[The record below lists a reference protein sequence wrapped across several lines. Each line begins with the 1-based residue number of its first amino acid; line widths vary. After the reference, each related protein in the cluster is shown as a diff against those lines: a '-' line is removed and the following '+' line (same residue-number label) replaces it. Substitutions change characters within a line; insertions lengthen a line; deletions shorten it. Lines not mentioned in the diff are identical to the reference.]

1 MRLEYCEKCQCDEM
15 AKNTEKQ
22 KLICYLIIFY
32 PVFCYF
38 FIFKHSI
45 VNNHTIF
52 EDVFFILGKYQR
64 QRSRD
69 VSNSIKS
76 TKFFFKKFQ
85 VSLIWTG
92 TKTKDSISRIM
103 SKKDK
108 VDEYCDYRT

>member
-1 MRLEYCEKCQCDEM
+1 M

-22 KLICYLIIFY
+22 KLICYSIIFY
-32 PVFCYF
+32 TVFCYF
-38 FIFKHSI
+38 FILKHFI

-52 EDVFFILGKYQR
+52 EDIFLILAKYQR

-85 VSLIWTG
+85 VPLIWTG
-92 TKTKDSISRIM
+92 TKTKDSISRMM
-103 SKKDK
+103 SKEDK
-108 VDEYCDYRT
+108 VNEYCDYRT